1 MHVLVAGSTG
11 VLGRRIVPLLVGR
24 GHQVTALTRRS
35 DRAGMLRSLGA
46 YPAVTDAFDPVSLAA
61 AVKRAA
67 PDVIM
72 NQLTD
77 LSAGNSA
84 ANAAVRARGT
94 RNLMD
99 AAHAAG
105 VGRVI
110 SHAAGDIERGDQRVA
125 GILGVQRGS
134 QARIRMV
141 PAGARAVEKPQAQH
155 YTAPPG
161 HGEPGGLPFCGQ
173 CGAQDARDVAHR
185 CLLRSRPVAG
195 IDERD
200 GWLDIRLDVGGQS
213 RVDQDGGGL
222 GAQPVVLVPCLGLLQ
237 PLQRLDPRGQ
247 MEYRIHVPRGR
258 GHRERVE

>member
-134 QARIRMV
+134 QARIRM
-141 PAGARAVEKPQAQH
+141 
-155 YTAPPG
+155 
-161 HGEPGGLPFCGQ
+161 
-173 CGAQDARDVAHR
+173 
-185 CLLRSRPVAG
+185 
-195 IDERD
+195 
-200 GWLDIRLDVGGQS
+200 
-213 RVDQDGGGL
+213 
-222 GAQPVVLVPCLGLLQ
+222 
-237 PLQRLDPRGQ
+237 
-247 MEYRIHVPRGR
+247 
-258 GHRERVE
+258 